1 MEGQF
6 KTVSISYKNTPLDV
20 REQIALNEAESKAI
34 MLKMQEVYGIAEAAI
49 LSTCNRTEIY
59 YVSDSISALDVTK
72 LLASQKGISSEK
84 ILPYVVAIENHDN
97 AVRYLFEVA
106 LGLHS
111 QVIGDLQISNQI
123 KTAYQ
128 WAADIQMAG
137 PFLHRLMH
145 TIFFVNKRV
154 VQETDFRHGAAST
167 SYATIETIETFLPL
181 LSNPKILVVGLG
193 EVGRD
198 VCLTLADKN
207 YTGIKIANRTKA
219 KAEELANEVGFEV
232 ADYQEIET
240 EIHEADIVI
249 SSVRRDEPIITKE
262 LLQRNLQ
269 NKVKYLIDLSVPRS
283 IAKNVEELAGTV
295 LYDLDEIQQRANEAL
310 ERRLAAVPSVHT
322 IISEAI
328 AEFSDWSK
336 EMAVSPTIH
345 KLKNALEQ
353 IRQEELARYMKT
365 MDEVEFKKIDK
376 ITSSMMQK
384 IIKLPVLQLKA
395 ACKRGEAD
403 TLIDVLNNIFN
414 LEAQSEIEK

>member
-207 YTGIKIANRTKA
+207 YTGIKIANRTKT
-219 KAEELANEVGFEV
+219 KAQELANEVGFEV
-232 ADYQEIET
+232 ADYQEIEA

-353 IRQEELARYMKT
+353 IRQEELARYMKI

-414 LEAQSEIEK
+414 LETQSEIEK

>member
-207 YTGIKIANRTKA
+207 YTGIKIANRTKT
-219 KAEELANEVGFEV
+219 KAQELANEVGFEV
-232 ADYQEIET
+232 ADYQEIEA

-414 LEAQSEIEK
+414 LETQSEIEK